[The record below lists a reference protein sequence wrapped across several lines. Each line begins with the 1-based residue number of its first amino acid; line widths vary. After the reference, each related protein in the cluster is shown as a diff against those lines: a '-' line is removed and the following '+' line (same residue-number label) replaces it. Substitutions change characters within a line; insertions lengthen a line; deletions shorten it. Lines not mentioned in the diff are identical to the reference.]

1 MFAPGCGLPFLRVW
15 LTSPRGC
22 RRPRQ
27 WWQESVGAHQSVVH
41 SHDVDFSRFP
51 SLCWHNPLQEV
62 SPLLHADVL
71 QLVIDLVVV
80 DQVVAGFPVM
90 HRAGAAQP
98 SLQGRDVVLAQ
109 QRRGG
114 FRWIWSA
121 PGPIGR
127 AGRAVEDRSAG
138 GHGMPPGF

>member
-1 MFAPGCGLPFLRVW
+1 MPPSLPQCVADVAQGLPPSQAMEAGIGGRSSV
-15 LTSPRGC
+15 
-22 RRPRQ
+22 RRSLPRQ
-27 WWQESVGAHQSVVH
+27 RLFTLSRPALAQPTPVGLPQ
-41 SHDVDFSRFP
+41 
-51 SLCWHNPLQEV
+51 
-62 SPLLHADVL
+62 LHADLL
-71 QLVIDLVVV
+71 QLVIDLVVA
-80 DQVVAGFPVM
+80 DQVGAGFPVM
-90 HRAGAAQP
+90 HRAGSAQP

-127 AGRAVEDRSAG
+127 VGRAVEDRSAG